1 MIPVQVSAV
10 AVSSLWAVFGVS
22 IGELGSG
29 GTVGFVLGYVLKKLI
44 RLVMYVA
51 AIITGLNLAF
61 LYWLQS
67 VGILTVT
74 FNPDRLSAVL
84 EGFLAWGTA
93 QLGSLVAFAS
103 GITLF
108 GAGFAGGILL
118 GFSKG

>member
-1 MIPVQVSAV
+1 MSFPEMVLPVSAV
-10 AVSSLWAVFGVS
+10 ASSSLWAVFGVS

-74 FNPDRLSAVL
+74 FNPDRFST
-84 EGFLAWGTA
+84 GTMI
-93 QLGSLVAFAS
+93 SLNFPNYCDNYLIATS
-103 GITLF
+103 GNL
-108 GAGFAGGILL
+108 
-118 GFSKG
+118 